1 MELALHANATTTP
14 KIRSYIQR
22 SKKPV
27 AELATELGVC
37 ETTIRRWRG
46 RTTVGDRSRRWNT
59 GSPAFAGDDSLGF
72 DFQTSTTIGFEIV
85 ITELDPV
92 IHLLRRGL

>member
-14 KIRSYIQR
+14 RIRSYIQR

-27 AELATELGVC
+27 AELAAELGVS

-46 RTTVGDRSRRWNT
+46 RTTVGDRSHRPKRLMT
-59 GSPAFAGDDSLGF
+59 SLSEMEEALGPDGSP
-72 DFQTSTTIGFEIV
+72 TTNTNG
-85 ITELDPV
+85 T
-92 IHLLRRGL
+92 RQ